1 MGSVGAQTQFRP
13 RARGF
18 LKGHAFLQASRGS
31 LRIEP
36 LPPQNNVRFLLANK
50 TSEVFPRLS
59 NPSIAT
65 NWERTRR
72 RSGSFRLL
80 KALPQCRK
88 VLRMKFFNQHAF
100 FVGK

>member
-36 LPPQNNVRFLLANK
+36 LPPQNNVRFLVACKQNLRTLSPFIESFNCNKLGANQ
-50 TSEVFPRLS
+50 TSKWFVPSTESASSMSESSEDEVLQS
-59 NPSIAT
+59 TCI
-65 NWERTRR
+65 
-72 RSGSFRLL
+72 L
-80 KALPQCRK
+80 CR
-88 VLRMKFFNQHAF
+88 
-100 FVGK
+100 